1 MRVLKLG
8 LRLRS
13 AVCTTEVMVIRTVP
27 GGLDVRC
34 GGSPMSAA
42 DEVPPA
48 GCTLDAAQ
56 AQGTLLGKRYIDA
69 AERLEL
75 LCTKGGAGSIFV
87 NGEPLRVKEAKA
99 LPSSD

>member
-1 MRVLKLG
+1 MRSLKPGLKLQ
-8 LRLRS
+8 S
-13 AVCTTEVMVIRTVP
+13 AVCTTEVMVIRTPP
-27 GGLDVRC
+27 GELDVRC

-48 GCTLDAAQ
+48 GCTIDSAQ
-56 AQGTLLGKRYIDA
+56 AQGTLLGKRYVDA

-99 LPSSD
+99 LPASD